1 MDQTKIDAFAERI
14 FGEVLTAMAV
24 LNVYLG
30 HRLGLF
36 RALMEGPATPAEL
49 AKRAGCVERYVREW
63 LECMAVQDYVTH
75 DQGTGRFALPREHA
89 AVLVDRDHPSYAAAL
104 ACFVPSLGGVL
115 PQLLQAFR
123 TGGGVPYE
131 AYGADVLEAIA
142 FGNRPMF
149 VNDYV
154 ARWLPALPD
163 VVTRLE
169 AGARVAD
176 IGCGLGWS
184 SIALARAFPKTRI
197 DAVDVDEAS
206 IAEARRQA
214 TEAGVADRIAFHRSA
229 VEDAPLRGP
238 YDLVTAFEC
247 LHDMPYPVRAL
258 RRMRELAGPG
268 GAVLVADEGGR
279 GQPGREPQLRRAA
292 QLQLQRAPLPAP
304 GARLPGL
311 RRHGDRDPAVD
322 APPLRPGRRLRPG
335 RDAADRQPALAVLPI
350 DAIGASMTSQVI
362 PRASC
367 RSERRLCRRNRF
379 LEEVSEGARIVRSV
393 GPLRCEPALAVLP
406 PHAVSHAERCG

>member
-75 DQGTGRFALPREHA
+75 DQATGRFALPREHA
-89 AVLVDRDHPSYAAAL
+89 AVLVDRDNPSYAAAL

-206 IAEARRQA
+206 VAEARRQA
-214 TEAGVADRIAFHRSA
+214 AEAGVADRIAFHRSA

-258 RRMRELAGPG
+258 RRMRELAGSS
-268 GAVLVADEGGR
+268 GAVLVADEGVGDSLDENRNFVGR
-279 GQPGREPQLRRAA
+279 LNYNFSVLHCLPQALVFPDSAGTGTVIRPSTLRRYA
-292 QLQLQRAPLPAP
+292 QDA
-304 GARLPGL
+304 GFAR
-311 RRHGDRDPAVD
+311 VET
-322 APPLRPGRRLRPG
+322 
-335 RDAADRQPALAVLPI
+335 LPI
-350 DAIGASMTSQVI
+350 DN
-362 PRASC
+362 PLWRFY
-367 RSERRLCRRNRF
+367 RLT
-379 LEEVSEGARIVRSV
+379 
-393 GPLRCEPALAVLP
+393 P
-406 PHAVSHAERCG
+406 

>member
-1 MDQTKIDAFAERI
+1 MDQTKVDGFAERI

-36 RALMEGPATPAEL
+36 RALADGPATPAEL
-49 AKRAGCVERYVREW
+49 ATRAGCVERYVREW

-75 DQGTGRFALPREHA
+75 EPATGRFALPREHA
-89 AVLVDRDHPSYAAAL
+89 AVLVDRESPSYAAAL
-104 ACFVPSLGGVL
+104 TCFVPSLGGVL
-115 PQLLQAFR
+115 PQLVQAFR

-149 VNDYV
+149 VHDYV
-154 ARWLPALPD
+154 TRWLPALPD

-176 IGCGLGWS
+176 VGCGLGWS
-184 SIALARAFPKTRI
+184 SIALARAFPRARI
-197 DAVDVDEAS
+197 DAVDADEAS
-206 IAEARRQA
+206 IGEARRLA
-214 TEAGVADRIAFHRSA
+214 ADAGVADRITFHRAA

-258 RRMRELAGPG
+258 RRIHELAGRG
-268 GAVLVADEGGR
+268 GAVLVADEAVGDSLEENRSFVGR
-279 GQPGREPQLRRAA
+279 LNYNFSVLHCLPQALVFPGAAGTGTVIRPSTLRRYAEEA
-292 QLQLQRAPLPAP
+292 GFSR
-304 GARLPGL
+304 
-311 RRHGDRDPAVD
+311 VET
-322 APPLRPGRRLRPG
+322 
-335 RDAADRQPALAVLPI
+335 LPI
-350 DAIGASMTSQVI
+350 DN
-362 PRASC
+362 PLWRFY
-367 RSERRLCRRNRF
+367 RLT
-379 LEEVSEGARIVRSV
+379 
-393 GPLRCEPALAVLP
+393 P
-406 PHAVSHAERCG
+406 